1 MEDFNYLAS
10 KNSIQELVTTLEKTR
25 EIVIKQRL
33 SNIVIYDI
41 AKMEAILFL
50 STWNKKVNKEIEKIQ
65 LIIGEEE
72 IKFNNQ
78 VT

>member
-1 MEDFNYLAS
+1 M
-10 KNSIQELVTTLEKTR
+10 
-25 EIVIKQRL
+25 